1 MALRYLLDTDVIIW
15 HLRGHEPT
23 EALLRTIEDEQPLGC
38 SALSAFE
45 VWAGARPQEEEP
57 TRRFLE
63 MLDQIPAG
71 SRIALAAAG
80 YWRDFRRRGV
90 TLGRADA
97 LIAATAQVRGLILV
111 TYNRGHYPM
120 DDISLYEPMPQV

>member
-23 EALLRTIEDEQPLGC
+23 EGLLQAIEGEQPLGC
-38 SALSAFE
+38 SAMSVFE
-45 VWAGARPQEEEP
+45 VWSGVRPREEEG

-63 MLDQIPAG
+63 ALYQIPASG
-71 SRIALAAAG
+71 PVALAAAE

-97 LIAATAQVRGLILV
+97 LIAATVRVFDLTLV
-111 TYNRGHYPM
+111 TYNRDHYPM
-120 DDISLYEPMPQV
+120 DDIALYDPMPPV

>member
-45 VWAGARPQEEEP
+45 VWAGARLQEEEP
-57 TRRFLE
+57 TRRFLDT
-63 MLDQIPAG
+63 LNQIPAD

-80 YWRDFRRRGV
+80 TGA
-90 TLGRADA
+90 TS
-97 LIAATAQVRGLILV
+97 AAGGLPSA
-111 TYNRGHYPM
+111 G
-120 DDISLYEPMPQV
+120 PMPSSPPPRR

>member
-45 VWAGARPQEEEP
+45 VWVGARAQEEEP

-63 MLDQIPAG
+63 TLDQIAAD
-71 SRIALAAAG
+71 SRIALAAAE
-80 YWRDFRRRGV
+80 YWRDFRGRGV
-90 TLGRADA
+90 TLGRGDA
-97 LIAATAQVRGLILV
+97 LIAATAKERGLVLV

-120 DDISLYEPMPQV
+120 DDISLFEPMPQV

>member
-23 EALLRTIEDEQPLGC
+23 EAILRAIEGEQPLGC
-38 SALSAFE
+38 SALSVFE
-45 VWAGARPQEEEP
+45 VWSGVRSREEDP

-63 MLDQIPAG
+63 TLHQVPADG
-71 SRIALAAAG
+71 PIAEAAAE
-80 YWRDFRRRGV
+80 YWRHFRHRGV

-97 LIAATAQVRGLILV
+97 LIAATARVRDLVLV
-111 TYNRGHYPM
+111 TYIRDHYPM
-120 DDISLYEPMPQV
+120 GDVALYDPMPH